1 MHPGRRP
8 PRIRVAVTAAAVAL
22 LAGNAGAA
30 AAPATTG
37 GLRAEAAHLAA
48 EIQAQGL
55 RLGQLSERFDAAVIH
70 EHGVDTALTADR
82 HRFAVTERRVRALHR
97 ALVRLAVASY
107 VDGTT
112 PVPAPPRLG
121 KAGSDPALT
130 TSYAAVVSGE
140 EQHTITTFAALQ
152 RTLSG
157 DAHRLTAAR
166 RAAVTAVAELRD
178 AAGRA
183 RAAQS
188 TEEALLASVKGR
200 LGVLVAADQAAA
212 QRAEAARIA
221 TLAARAKAEA
231 PATVRTPRTV
241 ASSTTTPP
249 TTAAGPVVTTVP
261 GPPTATPTSV
271 PLSPPPTPAPTTAPT
286 TAATTAPTTAPAT
299 ASPSTAPTTAP
310 TTGASGAPPAQAPG
324 AAAAIAYAR
333 AQLGKPYQ
341 WGGAGPASFDCS
353 GLVMMAWSQA
363 GIQFPHLAQD
373 QYDLTARE
381 PLADLLPGD
390 LVFFGTPG
398 NVYHVGLYIG
408 GGDMIDA
415 PETGQDV
422 SISSIYW
429 PNLLGA
435 GRVTSSS

>member
-8 PRIRVAVTAAAVAL
+8 PRLRVAVTAAAMAL

-37 GLRAEAAHLAA
+37 GLRAEAAHLDA

-70 EHGVDTALTADR
+70 EHGVDAALTRDR
-82 HRFAVTERRVRALHR
+82 RRFAVTERRVRALHR
-97 ALVRLAVASY
+97 SLVRLAVASY

-140 EQHTITTFAALQ
+140 EQHTLTTFATLQ
-152 RTLSG
+152 RALSG

-166 RAAVTAVAELRD
+166 RAAVLAVAELRGV
-178 AAGRA
+178 AGRA

-188 TEEALLASVKGR
+188 AEEVLLASVKGR

-221 TLAARAKAEA
+221 TLAARARAD
-231 PATVRTPRTV
+231 ATATARTPRAS
-241 ASSTTTPP
+241 ASSTTAPP
-249 TTAAGPVVTTVP
+249 RTAAAPVVTTVP
-261 GPPTATPTSV
+261 GPPTATPTSA

-299 ASPSTAPTTAP
+299 ASPSTAPATTAP
-310 TTGASGAPPAQAPG
+310 SGAPPAQAPG

-341 WGGAGPASFDCS
+341 WGGAGPGSFDCS

-363 GIQFPHLAQD
+363 GIPFPHLAQD
-373 QYDLTARE
+373 QYDLTTRE